1 MPVFSANPDRLV
13 PYRNFA
19 FRLKWNGVHVAG
31 VSKMSALKRT
41 SEAIGL
47 GAGRG
52 NQWGLRWSH
61 VQAAPEPAQRAR

>member
-13 PYRNFA
+13 PCRNFA

-41 SEAIGL
+41 SEAVGL
-47 GAGRG
+47 GEGRG
-52 NQWGLRWSH
+52 TRLGATMESC
-61 VQAAPEPAQRAR
+61 PSCF